1 MSDDL
6 DRLRE
11 LAGVQKEKSSDGA
24 IVLLPDM
31 PVEAMRRL
39 LDRLK
44 EIAEEPDTD
53 WTTIHIDGV
62 PYKATGVVRDL

>member
-11 LAGVQKEKSSDGA
+11 LAGIAKQKSADGVV
-24 IVLLPDM
+24 VLLPAM
-31 PVEAMRRL
+31 PIEQMRRL

-44 EIAEEPDTD
+44 EIAEEPDAD